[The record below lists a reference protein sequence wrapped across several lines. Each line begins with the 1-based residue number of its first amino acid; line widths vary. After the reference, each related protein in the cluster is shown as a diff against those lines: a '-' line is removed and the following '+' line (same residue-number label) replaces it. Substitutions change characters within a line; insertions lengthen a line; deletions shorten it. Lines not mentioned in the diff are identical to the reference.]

1 MAVNE
6 NQERLLLL
14 RSFDEALNA
23 EEQAVLNAA
32 LARSERLREEQR
44 QLEEMRSL
52 LTELQAPPAPDFTE
66 GVIANLRVR
75 QEETRLAGWVV
86 RLAAACL
93 LLFTLGLLSLYWQEG
108 ALNVDVILGLENL
121 APDDAY
127 SLLDY

>member
-1 MAVNE
+1 M
-6 NQERLLLL
+6 L
-14 RSFDEALNA
+14 RSFDGTLSA
-23 EEQAVLNAA
+23 EEQTALTAA

-44 QLEEMRSL
+44 HLKEIRSL
-52 LTELQAPPAPDFTE
+52 LTGLQAPAAADFAD
-66 GVIANLRVR
+66 GVVSKLQVR
-75 QEETRLAGWVV
+75 QEETRLVGWVV

-108 ALNVDVILGLENL
+108 ALNVDVILGLEGL